1 MGVNPMISYIANI
14 NTSQIIQKVCKR
26 QNILILN
33 SQEVE
38 TNIAQYIKET
48 KVNFNLIKYLIID
61 LSIITNS
68 ETEIIECI
76 YNFSKIYTKTRIIIL
91 APNYNE
97 QDIILTSLYE
107 LGFYNIINDF
117 DNEIIEEKLI
127 TALSEKGI
135 QKSESKRF
143 KKRIEVI
150 QKENKIKKLIE
161 KIKIIT
167 IKLTKRNKIEKESKS
182 DMPSNKVYLF
192 SLLLE
197 AVTRLVKFISYL
209 LIFILTSI
217 GLTILLNGELRELI
231 FQIFGLK

>member
-1 MGVNPMISYIANI
+1 MISYIANI

-48 KVNFNLIKYLIID
+48 KVNFNLIKYFIID

-97 QDIILTSLYE
+97 QNIILTSLYE

-135 QKSESKRF
+135 QKSEAKRF

-161 KIKIIT
+161 KIKSIT

>member
-1 MGVNPMISYIANI
+1 MISYIANI

>member
-1 MGVNPMISYIANI
+1 M
-14 NTSQIIQKVCKR
+14 
-26 QNILILN
+26 
-33 SQEVE
+33 
-38 TNIAQYIKET
+38 
-48 KVNFNLIKYLIID
+48 
-61 LSIITNS
+61 
-68 ETEIIECI
+68 
-76 YNFSKIYTKTRIIIL
+76 
-91 APNYNE
+91 
-97 QDIILTSLYE
+97 YE

-150 QKENKIKKLIE
+150 QKESKIKKLIE
-161 KIKIIT
+161 KIKSNT
-167 IKLTKRNKIEKESKS
+167 IKLTKKNKIEKESKS

>member
-1 MGVNPMISYIANI
+1 MISYIANI

-97 QDIILTSLYE
+97 QNIILTSLYE

-150 QKENKIKKLIE
+150 QKESKIKKLIE
-161 KIKIIT
+161 EIKSKT
-167 IKLTKRNKIEKESKS
+167 IKQAKTNKIEKESKS

>member
-1 MGVNPMISYIANI
+1 MVKS
-14 NTSQIIQKVCKR
+14 S
-26 QNILILN
+26 
-33 SQEVE
+33 
-38 TNIAQYIKET
+38 T

-97 QDIILTSLYE
+97 QNIILTSLYE

-150 QKENKIKKLIE
+150 QKESKIKKLIE
-161 KIKIIT
+161 EIKSKT
-167 IKLTKRNKIEKESKS
+167 IKQAKTNKIEKESKS
-182 DMPSNKVYLF
+182 VMPSN
-192 SLLLE
+192 
-197 AVTRLVKFISYL
+197 
-209 LIFILTSI
+209 
-217 GLTILLNGELRELI
+217 
-231 FQIFGLK
+231 

>member
-97 QDIILTSLYE
+97 QNIILTSLYE

-150 QKENKIKKLIE
+150 QKESKIKKLIE
-161 KIKIIT
+161 KIKSNT
-167 IKLTKRNKIEKESKS
+167 IKLTKKNKIEKESKS